1 MSTSVFQIRSG
12 AVCHACWALALVLI
26 GVLGSGCAYGELRQ
40 VLRAEV
46 ASEAD
51 CGEITVVK
59 TSPYAPGY
67 VEGQYLVRGCGVDRI
82 YTCKED
88 GLVAFGHA
96 NCTYAAGATA
106 NKPAAPAAPPP
117 GVDSSDPALQPL
129 PPASDSDSNQP
140 DDL

>member
-12 AVCHACWALALVLI
+12 AVCVALVL
-26 GVLGSGCAYGELRQ
+26 LGGGCAYGELRQ

-82 YTCKED
+82 YTCKGD

-129 PPASDSDSNQP
+129 PPATDSDSNQP